1 MTAINFPDTPQV
13 NDTFTAGV
21 ITWKWDGTTW
31 KSQGAQIQGP
41 EGPQG
46 DQGPAGEAGANGEP
60 GSDAESDFDTFF
72 LMGA

>member
-13 NDTFTAGV
+13 NDTFTVGV
-21 ITWKWDGTTW
+21 ITWKWDGVTW
-31 KSQGAQIQGP
+31 KSQGTIIQGP